1 MNVKN
6 HWQLQSGVKRS
17 ISLQTC
23 LQSRHIFCKSARC
36 RGHFCKHLLRIA
48 RITQPIFVVVGL
60 SCDDAQ
66 CSQRRRTPACCEI
79 GFVPSIWEL
88 MGRRAFPLASAY
100 VSLRN
105 HSPGQIGCEDAHAY
119 VASPKAA
126 KHRVRA
132 TVGWCFEGGELLGE
146 LVLFSNCSPWRNK
159 LGCRRKPGPEER
171 GEKIHSLQPSEFAAG
186 CLQVRPH
193 GTQRGAH
200 QKYQAWKR
208 HRWESRHGWRTHT
221 PERLERAFANKRDM
235 RGMPRH

>member
-186 CLQVRPH
+186 CLQVRPAWH
-193 GTQRGAH
+193 PTRRTSEVPSLETSRVGKPSRVTHAHARQTQRSIC
-200 QKYQAWKR
+200 KK
-208 HRWESRHGWRTHT
+208 T
-221 PERLERAFANKRDM
+221 
-235 RGMPRH
+235 